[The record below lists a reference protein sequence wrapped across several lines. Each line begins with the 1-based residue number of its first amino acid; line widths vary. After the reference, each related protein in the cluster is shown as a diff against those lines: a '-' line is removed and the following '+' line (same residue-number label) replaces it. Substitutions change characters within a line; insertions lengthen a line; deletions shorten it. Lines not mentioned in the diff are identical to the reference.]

1 MKENKYDDERFFS
14 QYSQMSR
21 SVQGLRGAG
30 EWHELKKMLP
40 DFNGKRVLDLGCGFG
55 WHCRYAIERG
65 ATFALGIDLS
75 GKMLDKAREINS
87 SPLIEYKRIAIED
100 FDFAPNSFDIVIS
113 SLTFHYLESFDTVCT
128 EVYKCLTQEGV
139 FVFSVEHPV
148 FTAYGNQDWIYDSEG
163 KPAHWPV
170 DHYFQ
175 EGIRH
180 ARFLGEDVTKY
191 HKTLMT
197 YVNGLIKAGFCIT
210 HLVEPQPDELMLDT
224 VPGMRDELR
233 RPMMLLIAA
242 PKELKKSVSL
252 WLKRCLF
259 RVLAKP
265 RIKNK
270 KDMKQQDAALVCFS
284 GGQDST
290 TCLFWAKK
298 HFSRVEAVCFTY
310 GQKHSLE
317 IEVARKIAT
326 DADVPFQLLDVSL
339 ISQLDPNCSL
349 TNASIEMDQEKPE
362 DSYPN
367 TFVPGRNMVFLTFAA
382 ILARGK
388 GIYHLVTGVSEA
400 DYSGY
405 PDCRDT
411 FVRSLNV
418 TLNLAMDEQFVI
430 HTPLMDRIRAKSG
443 NCRTNWASLI

>member
-1 MKENKYDDERFFS
+1 MSVSTKNKYDDERFFG
-14 QYSQMSR
+14 QYSRMSR

-75 GKMLDKAREINS
+75 GKMLDKAREINP
-87 SPLIEYKRIAIED
+87 SPSIEYKRIAIED

-175 EGIRH
+175 EGVRD
-180 ARFLGEDVTKY
+180 ARRTSPSDDVAY
-191 HKTLMT
+191 
-197 YVNGLIKAGFCIT
+197 
-210 HLVEPQPDELMLDT
+210 
-224 VPGMRDELR
+224 R
-233 RPMMLLIAA
+233 RS
-242 PKELKKSVSL
+242 KELKKSVSL

-317 IEVARKIAT
+317 IEVARKIAA

-430 HTPLMDRIRAKSG
+430 HTPLMDRDKSEVWELSDELG
-443 NCRTNWASLI
+443 VFDLVRTQTLTCYNGVMAEGCGHCPACKLRKDGLEKYLKRKEENQK

>member
-1 MKENKYDDERFFS
+1 MKENKYDDERFFG

-75 GKMLDKAREINS
+75 GKMLDKAREINP
-87 SPLIEYKRIAIED
+87 SP
-100 FDFAPNSFDIVIS
+100 
-113 SLTFHYLESFDTVCT
+113 VCT

-191 HKTLMT
+191 HKTLTT

-210 HLVEPQPDELMLDT
+210 HLVEPQPDESMLDT

-242 PKELKKSVSL
+242 
-252 WLKRCLF
+252 R
-259 RVLAKP
+259 
-265 RIKNK
+265 KN
-270 KDMKQQDAALVCFS
+270 
-284 GGQDST
+284 
-290 TCLFWAKK
+290 
-298 HFSRVEAVCFTY
+298 
-310 GQKHSLE
+310 
-317 IEVARKIAT
+317 
-326 DADVPFQLLDVSL
+326 
-339 ISQLDPNCSL
+339 
-349 TNASIEMDQEKPE
+349 
-362 DSYPN
+362 
-367 TFVPGRNMVFLTFAA
+367 
-382 ILARGK
+382 
-388 GIYHLVTGVSEA
+388 
-400 DYSGY
+400 
-405 PDCRDT
+405 
-411 FVRSLNV
+411 
-418 TLNLAMDEQFVI
+418 
-430 HTPLMDRIRAKSG
+430 
-443 NCRTNWASLI
+443 